1 MTVCYDPTSHILNRN
16 GFDNIYD
23 DANVYQTWLDIEAV
37 LAKAQIELGIIPK
50 EEGEVI
56 INHCDV
62 SLLDQNNILQGYI
75 KTKHPLVPVLNE
87 LGRIVGDDA
96 AKYIH
101 YGITTQNIQQTAEL
115 YLCKKFH
122 REFIALIDKMV
133 ANLDELKR
141 RHKDVVIAART
152 HSKHALPILLN
163 TKFAV
168 WEDELLRCKEILNGS
183 ASGIF
188 QVMMGGAV
196 GGFHTLPDLGQRMQS
211 RVAELLEMGEMK
223 IPSRAIRVH
232 LCQYVNNLTLIA
244 QSCAKIAEEV
254 YISSSEEYAEMSE
267 GFSEGQIGSSTMPQK
282 INPALCYGIIGNAR
296 ILFNLPCTMLNMAV
310 RPFEADGCSN
320 LILDNSLREA
330 NKLIHEIM
338 LKTELLL
345 KDLFI
350 DEAAIRRNLDIT
362 QGMISAENV
371 MMELSKKGLGK
382 AKAHEAVY
390 DIIMSAKKEAISF
403 SEAYSR
409 HVELHSILPMDEF
422 DAAISPRSYT
432 GLEYC

>member
-1 MTVCYDPTSHILNRN
+1 MTTCYDPTSYSLNRN
-16 GFDNIYD
+16 GFENIYD
-23 DANVYQTWLDIEAV
+23 DANIYQTWLDIEAV
-37 LAKAQIELGIIPK
+37 LAKAQIELGIIPQA
-50 EEGEVI
+50 EGEAI
-56 INHCDV
+56 IQHCDV
-62 SLLDQNNILQGYI
+62 ALLDKDNIIQGYI

-115 YLCKKFH
+115 YLSKKFNQ
-122 REFIALIDKMV
+122 EFIAIMDNIV
-133 ANLDELKR
+133 THIGELKR

-152 HSKHALPILLN
+152 HSRHALPILLS

-168 WEDELLRCKEILNGS
+168 WEDEILRCKEILTIS
-183 ASGIF
+183 AAGIF

-196 GGFHTLPDLGQRMQS
+196 GGFHTLPDIGPQMQT
-211 RVAELLEMGEMK
+211 RVAELLGMGEMT

-244 QSCAKIAEEV
+244 QTCAKIAEEV
-254 YISSSEEYAEMSE
+254 YISTSEEYSEMSE

-296 ILFNLPCTMLNMAV
+296 VLFSMPGTMLNMAV

-320 LILDNSLREA
+320 LVIDNSLRQA
-330 NKLIHEIM
+330 NLLTHEIL
-338 LKTELLL
+338 LKTEALL
-345 KDLFI
+345 KDLFV
-350 DEAAIRRNLDIT
+350 DTEAMARNLTIS

-371 MMELSKKGLGK
+371 MMALSKKGLGK

-390 DIIMSAKKEAISF
+390 DVIMMAKKEAISF
-403 SEAYSR
+403 TESYAR
-409 HVELHSILPMDEF
+409 HDALHAFLPVEEF
-422 DAAISPRSYT
+422 EDAISPGAYT
-432 GLEYC
+432 GLAFS

>member
-1 MTVCYDPTSHILNRN
+1 MTTCYDPTSYTLNRN
-16 GFDNIYD
+16 GFENIYD
-23 DANVYQTWLDIEAV
+23 DANIYQTWLDIEAA
-37 LAKAQIELGIIPK
+37 LAKVQIELGIIPK

-56 INHCDV
+56 IKHCDIT
-62 SLLDQNNILQGYI
+62 LLDVDNIIQGYI

-87 LGRIVGDDA
+87 LGRIVGDSA

-115 YLCKKFH
+115 YLCKKFNQ
-122 REFIALIDKMV
+122 EFISIIDKIV
-133 ANLDELKR
+133 ANIAELKR
-141 RHKDVVIAART
+141 RNKDVVIAART
-152 HSKHALPILLN
+152 HSRHALPIMLN

-168 WEDELLRCKEILNGS
+168 WEDELLRCKEILTTS
-183 ASGIF
+183 AAGVF

-196 GGFHTLPDLGQRMQS
+196 GGFHTLPDIGPKMQS
-211 RVAELLEMGEMK
+211 RIAELLDMGEMN

-232 LCQYVNNLTLIA
+232 MCQYVNNLTLIA

-254 YISSSEEYAEMSE
+254 YISTSEEYSEMSE

-296 ILFNLPCTMLNMAV
+296 ILFSMPGTMLNMAV

-320 LILDNSLREA
+320 LIIDNSLRQA
-330 NKLIHEIM
+330 NLLAHEIL
-338 LKTELLL
+338 LKTEVLL

-350 DEAAIRRNLDIT
+350 DKAAMRRNLKIT
-362 QGMISAENV
+362 DGMINAEKV

-390 DIIMSAKKEAISF
+390 DIIMTAKKESLSF
-403 SEAYSR
+403 SESYAR
-409 HVELHSILPMDEF
+409 QHELHNYLSTEDF
-422 DAAISPRSYT
+422 ARAISPEAYT
-432 GLEYC
+432 GVEYC